1 MSNKEIAKYVILI
14 IICICLIIYGIDS
27 FKKDYSENEKNTK
40 IQGRW
45 SFYEA
50 IVALI
55 LILWLI
61 YDDIKKFI

>member
-1 MSNKEIAKYVILI
+1 MSNKEIAKYIILI
-14 IICICLIIYGIDS
+14 IVCICLIIYGIDS
-27 FKKDYSENEKNTK
+27 FKKEYSEAEKNTK

-55 LILWLI
+55 LVLFLL
-61 YDDIKKFI
+61 YEDIKKYI